1 MQDIDVI
8 APNFKKRLSGVTS
21 TIVRLVP
28 EQSKEINIRA
38 VGPVLPRQVPRMR
51 FFELFV
57 LSRNKVRIWHARR
70 NSEMLFGLILKVLF
84 RRRLILMF
92 TSASQRHHTK
102 YTRWLISKM
111 TSVVATSQKTAGYL
125 ERSAH
130 VIMHGIEVN
139 SFTPLLDKDNL
150 RIELG
155 VPNGFLIGCYG
166 RIRPSK
172 GTDLFITAMIN
183 VLPQYPQA
191 KALIM
196 GRATKA
202 HQAFLQEQKKRVAAS
217 GLEDRILFLPE
228 VPVDKMADWY
238 RILNLFVAPQRWE
251 GFGLTPLEAMSCG
264 LPVVAT
270 KVGAFE
276 EMVTV
281 KNGQLVEPGDAKLLS
296 DAIKPYIKDEKK
308 CSQQGINSRKIAVQ
322 DFSLE
327 REAQALN
334 ELYKDLLK
342 TST

>member
-8 APNFKKRLSGVTS
+8 APNFKRRLSGVTS

-28 EQSKEINIRA
+28 EQSKEINICA
-38 VGPVLPRQVPRMR
+38 VGPMLPRQVPRMR
-51 FFELFV
+51 IFELFL

-70 NSEMLFGLILKVLF
+70 NLEMLFGLILKVLF

-111 TSVVATSQKTAGYL
+111 TTVIATSQKTAGYL
-125 ERSAH
+125 ERPSH
-130 VIMHGIEVN
+130 VIMHGIKAS
-139 SFTPLLDKDNL
+139 SFMPLLNKDNL
-150 RIELG
+150 RAALG

-202 HQAFLQEQKKRVAAS
+202 HQAFLQEQKKRVVAS

-238 RILNLFVAPQRWE
+238 RILNLFVASQRWE

-276 EMVTV
+276 EMV
-281 KNGQLVEPGDAKLLS
+281 KVEV
-296 DAIKPYIKDEKK
+296 
-308 CSQQGINSRKIAVQ
+308 GIW
-322 DFSLE
+322 
-327 REAQALN
+327 
-334 ELYKDLLK
+334 
-342 TST
+342 

>member
-8 APNFKKRLSGVTS
+8 APNFKRRLSGVTS

-38 VGPVLPRQVPRMR
+38 VGPVLPRHVPQMR
-51 FFELFV
+51 VFELFL

-70 NSEMLFGLILKVLF
+70 NSEMLFGLILKVFF

-111 TSVVATSQKTAGYL
+111 TTVVATSKKTAGYL

-139 SFTPLLDKDNL
+139 SFTPPLNRDNL
-150 RIELG
+150 RAELG
-155 VPNGFLIGCYG
+155 VPNGFLIGCFG

-183 VLPQYPQA
+183 VLPHYPQA

-196 GRATKA
+196 GRATNA
-202 HQAFLQEQKKRVAAS
+202 HQAFFQEQKKRVAAS

-270 KVGAFE
+270 NVGAFE

-281 KNGQLVEPGDAKLLS
+281 ENGQLVEPGDAILLS
-296 DAIKPYIKDEKK
+296 DAIKPYIEDENK
-308 CSQQGINSRKIAVQ
+308 CSQQGRNSRKIAEKN
-322 DFSLE
+322 FSLE
-327 REAQALN
+327 REAQSLN
-334 ELYKDLLK
+334 ELYKDLL
-342 TST
+342 TAST